1 MDRVCI
7 NSSSLNFVNLSGNYL
22 QGKVLLVKLVV
33 CDFIKIALPL
43 KFFPGKLKN
52 FSGQLLR
59 EHLYFHKFQ
68 KHKDDIDLEDHP
80 KEMKLIDGLF
90 DLYMQQ
96 SLKVVFD
103 CELYTNT

>member
-1 MDRVCI
+1 MHQFQEVMD
-7 NSSSLNFVNLSGNYL
+7 F
-22 QGKVLLVKLVV
+22 
-33 CDFIKIALPL
+33 
-43 KFFPGKLKN
+43 
-52 FSGQLLR
+52 
-59 EHLYFHKFQ
+59 YFHKFQ